1 MSFMAFILQN
11 VSASLLHAVWQCTEF
26 SKETYTCTD
35 KVHTDYMS
43 LNKYLESSS
52 YEIGLHIL
60 FEGNNVNVFSKVT
73 L

>member
-1 MSFMAFILQN
+1 MSFMAFI
-11 VSASLLHAVWQCTEF
+11 LHAVWQCTEF
-26 SKETYTCTD
+26 SKETDTCTD

-52 YEIGLHIL
+52 YEIELHIL